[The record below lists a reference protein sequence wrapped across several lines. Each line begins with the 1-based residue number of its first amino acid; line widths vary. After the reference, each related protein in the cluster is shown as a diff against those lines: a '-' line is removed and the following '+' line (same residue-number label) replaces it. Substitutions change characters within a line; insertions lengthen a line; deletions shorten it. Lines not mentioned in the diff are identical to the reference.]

1 MKSIA
6 CLLVGL
12 TFMLAGCAS
21 PQVRYHTLVNPQPVA
36 HPAASQNFVIEM
48 MPVGVP
54 AQLDTQQVVIRQ
66 SDSSIA
72 VLDDDRWLSPLGDE
86 LQTALSSRITQQFST
101 VDIAGLAPDNGKPA
115 VRILVQIRRFD
126 SWPGNA
132 VSLDADW
139 SLSTLNAQTRSRLV
153 CKSHLSQTLSGEG
166 APLFS
171 AWQQVVDRL
180 ANQIGQTASDWV
192 ATGQAVCHRD

>member
-1 MKSIA
+1 MIPVIR
-6 CLLVGL
+6 LFVGL
-12 TFMLAGCAS
+12 TLVLTGCSS
-21 PQVRYHTLVNPQPVA
+21 PQVRYHTLVNPEPVMHA
-36 HPAASQNFVIEM
+36 PPARHFMIEM

-54 AQLDTQQVVIRQ
+54 AQLDTQQVILRQ

-72 VLDDDRWLSPLGDE
+72 VLDNDRWVSPLGDE
-86 LQTALSSRITQQFST
+86 LQAALSSRITQQFST
-101 VDIAGLAPDNGKPA
+101 VDVAGLSPDNGEPV

-126 SWPGNA
+126 SWPGHA

-139 SLSTLNAQTRSRLV
+139 SLSTISLGRRIRLV

-180 ANQIGQTASDWV
+180 ANQIGQTASDWLSV
-192 ATGQAVCHRD
+192 GRENCRRD

>member
-1 MKSIA
+1 MKSIV
-6 CLLVGL
+6 CLFVGL
-12 TFMLAGCAS
+12 TLTLAGCTS
-21 PQVRYHTLVNPQPVA
+21 PQVRYHTLVNPQPVV
-36 HPAASQNFVIEM
+36 HPVSSSSFVIEM

-54 AQLDTQQVVIRQ
+54 AQLDTQQVIIRQ

-101 VDIAGLAPDNGKPA
+101 VDVAGLSPDSGKPA

-166 APLFS
+166 APLFA